1 MNCSECKENLVAHME
16 GALDEATALSCQNHI
31 ESCKECSETLR
42 EYKSL
47 QGELGK
53 LGPITADVSLVDSV
67 MNRVKYLEF
76 QKEAREPERS
86 TFMSK
91 LLKWRWSMGLGAFA
105 GILGLILLVILPGSN
120 TMVAA
125 EETFARATKAVGQ
138 LAGINIKGRLRTS
151 AHDNFSAIALENDFV
166 DIELWK
172 EFSPKLRW
180 KVEKPGR
187 VAAMN
192 GSSTILFIRPDFA
205 YKLDT
210 PTQSAF
216 DTQWLHQIA
225 DVAESLNDELRA
237 IKKHDWKSS
246 VSKDNAGHTVVTV
259 EARSG
264 YSSDDYLK
272 NTFFCTADTRRVY
285 VFDDQTGLLVSAKI
299 YLADSKQPELLFE
312 LTQINYNPNFASDT
326 FEIELPDD
334 VSWNKDDVVLP
345 DNSKYEAL
353 SSEQAARA
361 FFDACAQENWDEV
374 SKFTTVTASL
384 KTYLAGIEVISIGEH
399 FESALSLI
407 SGAQFVPYEIRL
419 KSGEVKKHNLA
430 LKRHPQTRRWFV
442 DGGI

>member
-1 MNCSECKENLVAHME
+1 MNCNECKENLVAHLE
-16 GALDEATALSCQNHI
+16 GTLDEPTALSCRNHI
-31 ESCKECSETLR
+31 ESCKECGATLLK
-42 EYKSL
+42 YKSL

-76 QKEAREPERS
+76 QKEAQEPERS

-91 LLKWRWSMGLGAFA
+91 LLKWRLSMGLGAVA
-105 GILGLILLVILPGSN
+105 GIIGLILMVILSGSN

-125 EETFARATKAVGQ
+125 EETFARATKAAGQ
-138 LAGINIKGRLRTS
+138 LEGINIKGRLRTS
-151 AHDNFSAIALENDFV
+151 AGDNFSAIALENDFV

-172 EFSPKLRW
+172 EFSSKLRW

-192 GSSTILFIRPDFA
+192 GNSTILFIRPDYA
-205 YKLDT
+205 YKIDS
-210 PTQSAF
+210 PTQAAF

-225 DVAESLNDELRA
+225 NVTESLNDELKA
-237 IKKHDWKSS
+237 IKRHGWKSS
-246 VSKDNAGHTVVTV
+246 VSNDNAGHTVVTV
-259 EARSG
+259 EAQSG

-272 NTFFCTADTRRVY
+272 NAFFCTANTSRVY

-299 YLADSKQPELLFE
+299 FLEGGKQPELLFE
-312 LTQINYNPNFASDT
+312 LTQISYNPKFATST
-326 FEIELPDD
+326 FEIELPAD
-334 VSWNKDDVVLP
+334 VNWNQNDVVLP

-353 SSEQAARA
+353 NSEQAAQA
-361 FFDACAQENWDEV
+361 FFAACAQENWTEAG
-374 SKFTTVTASL
+374 KFITVTASL
-384 KTYLAGIEVISIGEH
+384 KTYLAGVEVISLGEH
-399 FESALSLI
+399 FESAMSLI
-407 SGAQFVPYEIRL
+407 SGAQFVPYEIKL
-419 KSGEVKKHNLA
+419 KNGEVKKHNLA

>member
-1 MNCSECKENLVAHME
+1 MNCNECKDNLVAHLE
-16 GALDEATALSCQNHI
+16 GALDKATALSCQNHI

-42 EYKSL
+42 KYKSL

-67 MNRVKYLEF
+67 MNRIKYLEF

-105 GILGLILLVILPGSN
+105 GILGLILLVILPGAN

-125 EETFARATKAVGQ
+125 EETFVRATKAVGQ
-138 LAGINIKGRLRTS
+138 LAGINIKGRLRTT
-151 AHDNFSAIALENDFV
+151 AGDNFSAISLENDFV

-172 EFSPKLRW
+172 EFSPTLRW

-205 YKLDT
+205 YKLDR
-210 PTQSAF
+210 PTHSAF

-237 IKKHDWKSS
+237 IKKHGWKSS
-246 VSKDNAGHTVVTV
+246 VSKDNAGHSIVTV

-272 NTFFCTADTRRVY
+272 NTFFCTANTRREY
-285 VFDDQTGLLVSAKI
+285 IFDDKTGLLVSAKI
-299 YLADSKQPELLFE
+299 YLADGEQPELLFE
-312 LTQINYNPNFASDT
+312 LTQISYNPKFASDT
-326 FEIELPDD
+326 FEIELPAD
-334 VSWNKDDVVLP
+334 VSWRRDDVVLP

-353 SSEQAARA
+353 TAEQAARA
-361 FFDACAQENWDEV
+361 FFDACAKEDWDEV

-384 KTYLAGIEVISIGEH
+384 KTYLAGIEVISTGEH
-399 FESALSLI
+399 FESAISLI
-407 SGAQFVPYEIRL
+407 SGAQFVPYEIKL
-419 KSGEVKKHNLA
+419 KSGDVKKHNLA
-430 LKRHPQTRRWFV
+430 LKRHPETRRWFV